1 MAFRHDLEAHRGKLQ
16 DIRSIMHSM
25 KTLANMETHKLE
37 KRILAQQSIANHI
50 ISMATDFLSS
60 YPQARPTALNEPANQ
75 IVLLIGSERGFCGD
89 FNGQIWQKFQT
100 DFAQKSQT
108 LNATGSEHKSGHKK
122 THKSEPDNPTQVI
135 AMGSKLQTLLSSVV
149 RAEYDESQSNVY
161 YLQGADVTEEIA
173 HVVESIAL
181 TLNDLQTSHDPSQ
194 PLALFAIYHD
204 QAQQKVLTQQL
215 LPPFAELVES
225 SGNQDSKP
233 SKKAVSAEPILNLN
247 PVDFYLELTEQF
259 IGHSLQCILTNSLMA
274 ENQSRIQH
282 LENATRHLDKKTAEL
297 LIKSNALR
305 QEEIIEEIEI
315 ILLNQSNG

>member
-37 KRILAQQSIANHI
+37 RRIQAQQAIANNI
-50 ISMATDFLSS
+50 TAMATDFLNA
-60 YPQARPTALNEPANQ
+60 YPQASRTYSDNSANQPTNQ

-89 FNGQIWQKFQT
+89 FNGQIWQAFQT
-100 DFAQKSQT
+100 GFLKESE
-108 LNATGSEHKSGHKK
+108 NGTGSEHESGYK
-122 THKSEPDNPTQVI
+122 TEPDNSPQVI
-135 AMGSKLQTLLSSVV
+135 AMGGKLQTLLSSVTHSS
-149 RAEYDESQSNVY
+149 YSESQPDIHP
-161 YLQGADVTEEIA
+161 LQGADVTEEIA
-173 HVVESIAL
+173 HVVELIAL
-181 TLNDLQTSHDPSQ
+181 TLDKLQTSNDSSKPR
-194 PLALFAIYHD
+194 ALFAIYHD

-215 LPPFAELVES
+215 LPPFTELFEPFNDKGS
-225 SGNQDSKP
+225 NNQ
-233 SKKAVSAEPILNLN
+233 KKTASVEPILNLK
-247 PVDFYLELTEQF
+247 PVDFYFELTEQF
-259 IGHSLQCILTNSLMA
+259 IGHSLQRILTGSLMA

-282 LENATRHLDKKTAEL
+282 LENATRHLDKKTEEL